1 MILYLPKNTK
11 LSKKIKIRV
20 IIYCLLLSPILLDI
34 IELIYDKINSIFD
47 SQSSFF
53 KTVFTDFTIEIL
65 ITLSL
70 IITLFIKYKQN
81 KKDSLNNWKSFKD
94 YILENKS
101 LSLALSTLVIAIG
114 MIGAGIV
121 NYISADNSTLG
132 KFNVAGIAFLFLLCI
147 ALYLITP
154 LINFRFKYKFIAE
167 HESLNAKFIYST
179 YKRANNLRRSTKG
192 LLSVQLFE
200 IHENTYDTVLSFKF
214 KEIWNSKEANTPV
227 NKIKNTVIDVPLDVW
242 EFLDSVEYHNK
253 LNGEYLNKFTILK
266 KERNNGKTFVEP
278 IYLLAL
284 FDYLKETYFLNY
296 IANDPNLMK
305 TPDLNS
311 SITKNLEPEISEI
324 IEQSFEDWIEDWI
337 IPEELVTK
345 NYDYKSIHYLTFFNL
360 IMTPFYKDLNTIDNK
375 SVCSELNPEHI
386 INTDGKINPAFL
398 SQLQPSEK
406 NHHKRIILLEEIKKG
421 YNLSNHIYKGF
432 YNKENPKKTHR
443 CYYNLSF
450 TTSSI
455 EEGQKNFII
464 LMVCDNR
471 FIPTIDSA
479 SSIFEIMIK

>member
-1 MILYLPKNTK
+1 MN
-11 LSKKIKIRV
+11 
-20 IIYCLLLSPILLDI
+20 I

-47 SQSSFF
+47 SQSSFL

-65 ITLSL
+65 IILSL
-70 IITLFIKYKQN
+70 IITLFVKYKQN

-121 NYISADNSTLG
+121 NYISVDNSNLG

-192 LLSVQLFE
+192 LLSAQLFE

-214 KEIWNSKEANTPV
+214 KEIWNSKEVNTPV
-227 NKIKNTVIDVPLDVW
+227 NKIKNTAIDVPLEIW
-242 EFLDSVEYHNK
+242 GFLESVEYDNK
-253 LNGEYLNKFTILK
+253 LNSEFLNKFTILK
-266 KERNNGKTFVEP
+266 KEEKKGKIYVEP

-284 FDYLKETYFLNY
+284 FDYLKETFFLNY
-296 IANDPNLMK
+296 IAKNDPDLMK

-311 SITKNLEPEISEI
+311 SITKNLKPEILEEI
-324 IEQSFEDWIEDWI
+324 EKRFEDWIEDWI
-337 IPEELVTK
+337 IPGELVTK

-360 IMTPFYKDLNTIDNK
+360 IITPFYKDLNTIDNK
-375 SVCSELNPEHI
+375 SVRSELNTEPL
-386 INTDGKINPAFL
+386 INTDGKINSVFL

-432 YNKENPKKTHR
+432 YNKKNPKKTHR